1 MQEFVINGGHQ
12 LYGEIKLQ
20 GAKNS
25 ILPVLSACV
34 LADGDIRL
42 ENCPDLSDVY
52 ASGRILNSLGC
63 RASFNSHGSMDICC
77 SSIER
82 TEISESLMQQMRSS
96 ITFLGAVLGKCGECR
111 LSFPGGCQLG
121 PRPVDMHLS
130 ALRQMG
136 AEISEE
142 HGVINC
148 RASGGLKGT
157 RIILQFPSVGA
168 TENIIL
174 AAVLAKG
181 ETELRNAAREPE
193 VSDLICFL
201 KKCGAEIECSGDS
214 TVRIRGVD
222 KLNGCRYRI
231 MPDRIAAATYMAAA
245 VMTGGVVHLTGTEG
259 IDISAFSEYFEQ
271 MGCSLNIYKDS
282 VFIRAS
288 GKLKAVK
295 TFKTLP
301 YPGFPTDM
309 QAIFMSAMSISEGTS
324 VFEEN
329 IFESRYKHVDA
340 LNRMGADIRVFGKI
354 AVVRGTE
361 KLSGANSHAPDLRGG
376 AAIVLAALAAEGR
389 SVIHDIGHIDRG
401 YEKMDKVLASV
412 GADIKRK

>member
-1 MQEFVINGGHQ
+1 MQEFVINGGHP

-34 LADGDIRL
+34 LTDGDIRL
-42 ENCPDLSDVY
+42 VNCPDLSDVY
-52 ASGRILNSLGC
+52 AAGRILNSLGC
-63 RASFNSHGSMDICC
+63 RAAFTGPGAMDISCG
-77 SSIER
+77 SLSG

-121 PRPVDMHLS
+121 PRPVDMHLN

-136 AEISEE
+136 AEITEE
-142 HGVINC
+142 HGIIKC
-148 RASGGLKGT
+148 RASGGLKGA
-157 RIILQFPSVGA
+157 RITLQFPSVGA

-181 ETELRNAAREPE
+181 ETEIRNAAREPE
-193 VSDLICFL
+193 VSDMIYFL
-201 KKCGAEIECSGDS
+201 KKCGADIECSEDS

-222 KLNGCRYRI
+222 KLHGCSYRI
-231 MPDRIAAATYMAAA
+231 MPDRIAAATYMTAAA
-245 VMTGGVVHLTGTEG
+245 MTGGVIHITDTEG
-259 IDISAFSEYFEQ
+259 IDISVFSEYFEQ
-271 MGCSLNIYKDS
+271 MGCSLNIYKNS

-288 GKLKAVK
+288 GKLRAVK

-301 YPGFPTDM
+301 YPGFSTDM
-309 QAIFMSAMSISEGTS
+309 QAVLMSAMSIAEGTS

-340 LNRMGADIRVFGKI
+340 LNRMGADIKVFGKI
-354 AVVRGTE
+354 AVVRGSE
-361 KLSGANSHAPDLRGG
+361 KLYGTNSDAPDLRGG

-401 YEKMDKVLASV
+401 YEKIDKVLASA
-412 GADIKRK
+412 GADIKRN